1 MGIAQLEKLD
11 EILALRSAAA
21 GRYDELLAGMDGV
34 ETPLPDDDDH
44 TRSWFVYV
52 ILLDEGIDRTRVAAE
67 LAEQGI
73 ECGEYLPCIH
83 LQPYM
88 RESYGFAEGLCPVA
102 EDTSRRTLA
111 LPFFPQLEREDQ
123 ERVASALSGALA
135 AQ

>member
-1 MGIAQLEKLD
+1 VGVAQLEKLD
-11 EILALRSAAA
+11 EILALRRQAAE
-21 GRYDELLAGMDGV
+21 RYTELLANVDGV
-34 ETPLPDDDDH
+34 AVPHPDDPEH

-52 ILLDEGIDRTRVAAE
+52 VLLDEGVDRTAVSAE
-67 LAEQGI
+67 LGAQGI
-73 ECGEYLPCIH
+73 ECGQYLPCIH

-88 RESYGFAEGLCPVA
+88 REAYGFAEGVCPVA
-102 EDTSRRTLA
+102 EDASRRTLA